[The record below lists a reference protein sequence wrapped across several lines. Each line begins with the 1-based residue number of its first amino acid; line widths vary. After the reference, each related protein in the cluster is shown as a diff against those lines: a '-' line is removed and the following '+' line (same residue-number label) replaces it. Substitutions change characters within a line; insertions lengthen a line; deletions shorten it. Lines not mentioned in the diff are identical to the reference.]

1 MATALDASLPP
12 YHSLGGPYESVDLAA
27 MTKQLIFTSWIAAP
41 TAIASLLSYE
51 VQRQIVAGDGNL
63 ANTPAARAAISN
75 RLDYRMVDERP
86 ASMSV
91 LALFWPQPALASL
104 TDPLEAARESTE
116 PPSAEDVIE
125 WASHSVEPTDPWA
138 AVFEAAASD
147 DDGLGGLTPY
157 WMYPGDAHLQRRV
170 MALPLSRDQKRW
182 DKLQDSLALYR
193 LAFGQPRQEDMLA
206 ALQRRGMVGQPER
219 IAEIRIDLRPP
230 ARARPP
236 RHAHVEG

>member
-1 MATALDASLPP
+1 
-12 YHSLGGPYESVDLAA
+12 

-104 TDPLEAARESTE
+104 ADPLEAARESTE